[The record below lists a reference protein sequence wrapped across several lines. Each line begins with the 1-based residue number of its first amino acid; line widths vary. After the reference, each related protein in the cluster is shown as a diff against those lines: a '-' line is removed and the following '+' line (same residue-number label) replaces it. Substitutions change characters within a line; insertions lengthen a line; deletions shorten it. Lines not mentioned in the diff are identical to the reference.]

1 MLKAVHSRLAQG
13 ANLISYGEV
22 RFDRGLCGLIV
33 PGTRERDVL
42 SVIMRSDGMTSEI
55 YVASI
60 TECKKE
66 EDCRGLC
73 GRGCG
78 ASRVMVAVGV
88 GSKDNVFY
96 GSLLQV

>member
-1 MLKAVHSRLAQG
+1 
-13 ANLISYGEV
+13 
-22 RFDRGLCGLIV
+22 
-33 PGTRERDVL
+33 
-42 SVIMRSDGMTSEI
+42 MTSEM

-66 EDCRGLC
+66 EDCGGLC
-73 GRGCG
+73 GRGRG

-88 GSKDNVFY
+88 DSNDNVFY